1 MKTKL
6 TALMAFAFMVATVG
20 TITYARQ
27 QTAQEAAPS
36 IERIEA
42 PSSPAPSPSAD
53 AAAAAAAEPTKLVY
67 VGPEG
72 GFLLHP
78 GRSHGIFR
86 WSGQHWANSTAYYS
100 QDANYYYY
108 QLVGTNGWFSFGKNP
123 TGGTYVIFKGL
134 GPPASIV
141 WQDLPNGWMRATRG
155 PAVGNLN

>member
-27 QTAQEAAPS
+27 QTAQEAAPT

-42 PSSPAPSPSAD
+42 PSSPAPSPPAD
-53 AAAAAAAEPTKLVY
+53 AAAAAAEPTKLVY

-72 GFLLHP
+72 SFLLHP
-78 GRSHGIFR
+78 GKSRGIFR
-86 WSGQHWANSTAYYS
+86 WSGTHWANSNSYYS
-100 QDANYYYY
+100 QDGSYYYY
-108 QLVGTNGWFSFGKNP
+108 RLVGTNGWFAFGKNP
-123 TGGTYVIFKGL
+123 TGGTYVIFKGT
-134 GPPASIV
+134 GQASSIA

-155 PAVGNLN
+155 PAVGNLD